1 MFCMAKAKAKKLEP
15 RQHSRLFT
23 PQGIVDYCRQH
34 GCLPPEL
41 QKKPKN
47 AVLPGKR
54 GIKNI

>member
-1 MFCMAKAKAKKLEP
+1 MARAKAKGGKP
-15 RQHSRLFT
+15 VQHSRLFT
-23 PQGIVDYCRQH
+23 PQGIVDYYRAYGQ
-34 GCLPPEL
+34 LPPEL